1 MENLKKRGGEKVG
14 REPHNFAEHCGH
26 LQQQE
31 GLR

>member
-26 LQQQE
+26 SSKKD
-31 GLR
+31 